1 MKKQS
6 KKIRTANRQKKNEV
20 RKMVQERIYKNMT
33 DLSYIV
39 GGVNVA
45 MESLLQVLVNKKLIT
60 VEEFEKAI
68 QDFGKKVAPL
78 PQTEPERETV

>member
-6 KKIRTANRQKKNEV
+6 KKIRTANRQKKIEV
-20 RKMVQERIYKNMT
+20 RKTAQERIYKNMT

-68 QDFGKKVAPL
+68 QDFGKMAAPL
-78 PQTEPERETV
+78 PQPEPERETM